1 MLKGVTAAG
10 YDEMS
15 LSTETV
21 TALQKNRQE
30 LELL

>member
-1 MLKGVTAAG
+1 MLKGVTAAS

-21 TALQKNRQE
+21 TALQKKGRN
-30 LELL
+30 